1 MEYRTPAKSE
11 AKRRK
16 IRKGTKSCW
25 ECKKRKM
32 KCVYADSSSPS
43 DAEAICIGCQQR
55 GSKCV
60 SQEFEFVGGR
70 ENAGNVESK
79 GRQHAKSKDKHRV
92 ARVEALVEQLI
103 KKVDSHGGF
112 GVSTTGEIPTPG
124 SSHGIP
130 TASASIDQ
138 EPSSRFLP
146 SDVSVSSR
154 ISIYNETFT
163 YYHFIRI
170 TAQLN
175 LRGDMKNYV
184 EDCTD
189 PCPRDK

>member
-1 MEYRTPAKSE
+1 MNSNMDYEIVAESE

-32 KCVYADSSSPS
+32 KCAYADSSSPS
-43 DAEAICIGCQQR
+43 DAEVICVGCQQR

-70 ENAGNVESK
+70 ENAGNLESN
-79 GRQHAKSKDKHRV
+79 GRHNAKSKGKDRV
-92 ARVEALVEQLI
+92 ASVEFLVEQLI
-103 KKVDSHGGF
+103 KKVDSHGEL
-112 GVSTTGEIPTPG
+112 GVSITGEIPTPG

-146 SDVSVSSR
+146 SGVCISFR
-154 ISIYNETFT
+154 I
-163 YYHFIRI
+163 
-170 TAQLN
+170 
-175 LRGDMKNYV
+175 
-184 EDCTD
+184 
-189 PCPRDK
+189 